1 MRYLMLFAALIT
13 MHVGRLAAQ
22 TMMNVIAIDNE
33 QAMRLDSSGSMLFFA
48 DSLAIRSSLGTDTI
62 RVFSLAEVRKI
73 VFYENNVSSQD
84 VVGISKSIRIYPN
97 PVKDGFMIEG
107 VGENSQFTIYS
118 MSGQRIIQKKY
129 HLGGLVDASFLK
141 SGIYILQIGDCFIK
155 YVKE

>member
-1 MRYLMLFAALIT
+1 MRKLMLFAALIT

-33 QAMRLDSSGSMLFFA
+33 QAMRLDSSGSMSFFA

-84 VVGISKSIRIYPN
+84 VAGISESIRIYPN
-97 PVKDGFMIEG
+97 PVKDCFMIEG
-107 VGENSQFTIYS
+107 AWDNCQFTIYS
-118 MSGQRIIQKKY
+118 MSGQKIIQKN
-129 HLGGLVDASFLK
+129 
-141 SGIYILQIGDCFIK
+141 IILEGWWMPVF
-155 YVKE
+155 